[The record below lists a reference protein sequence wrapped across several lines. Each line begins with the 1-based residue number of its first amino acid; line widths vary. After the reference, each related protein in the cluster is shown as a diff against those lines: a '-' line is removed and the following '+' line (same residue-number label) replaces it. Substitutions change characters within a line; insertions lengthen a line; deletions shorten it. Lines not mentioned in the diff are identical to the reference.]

1 MSPTS
6 TPGKPARVATPAVRL
21 RTRRW
26 WLKVHRWL
34 GLSLGIVLLVAAATG
49 SAMLIA
55 DPLDKALNA
64 PLFRAP
70 NASKVDYPTVVT
82 RLKEDTGP
90 GASLTLRP
98 PRSEGETLQANVR
111 GGWSG
116 TIFMDPATGEVLGHR
131 AESGTVVGFLF
142 TLHSSLLGGETGK
155 AVLTL
160 AAFAYVLMLVSGIY
174 LWWPVRWSQA
184 FTIRWTASKLRTWFD
199 WHRVTG
205 AVLGMLVLISVVS
218 GAYMAWPPLAQSVTK
233 LSGASLASPPA
244 VVGGPPQAEAIGRA
258 VDMALTAFP
267 QAMVGYVQVPAKA
280 HQPIRV
286 RLRLPDDPHPNGL
299 TSVWLHPDT
308 TQILQIN
315 RWSELDPGT
324 RAYAY
329 IYPLH
334 TGELWG
340 WVWTVLTFFI
350 GIALS
355 AYAITGLWI
364 WWRRR

>member
-1 MSPTS
+1 MSLTS
-6 TPGKPARVATPAVRL
+6 TPGKPARTVSAAEPI

-34 GLSLGIVLLVAAATG
+34 GLSLGLVLLVAAATG

-55 DPLDKALNA
+55 DPLDKTLNA
-64 PLFRAP
+64 QLFHTP
-70 NASKVDYPTVVT
+70 KASKVDYPAVVK
-82 RLKEDTGP
+82 RLRADTGP

-98 PRSEGETLQANVR
+98 PRSEGESLQAITR

-116 TIFMDPATGEVLGHR
+116 TIFMDPATGEVLGR
-131 AESGTVVGFLF
+131 RETNGTVVGFLF

-160 AAFAYVLMLVSGIY
+160 AAFAYLLMLATGVY

-184 FTIRWTASKLRTWFD
+184 FTIRWTASRLRTWFD

-205 AVLGMLVLISVVS
+205 AVLGMLVLISVAS
-218 GAYMAWPPLAQSVTK
+218 GAYMAWPPLAKSVTK
-233 LSGASLASPPA
+233 LSGAPPSSPPA
-244 VVGGPPQAEAIGRA
+244 VLGGPPRAEAIGRA
-258 VDMALTAFP
+258 VDRALAEFP
-267 QAMVGYVQVPAKA
+267 QAMVGYVQVPAQA

-308 TQILQIN
+308 AQVLQVN

-329 IYPLH
+329 VYPLH

-340 WVWTVLTFFI
+340 WAWMVLTFFI
-350 GIALS
+350 GLALS
-355 AYAITGLWI
+355 AYAVTGLWL

>member
-1 MSPTS
+1 
-6 TPGKPARVATPAVRL
+6 
-21 RTRRW
+21 
-26 WLKVHRWL
+26 
-34 GLSLGIVLLVAAATG
+34 
-49 SAMLIA
+49 
-55 DPLDKALNA
+55 
-64 PLFRAP
+64 
-70 NASKVDYPTVVT
+70 
-82 RLKEDTGP
+82 
-90 GASLTLRP
+90 
-98 PRSEGETLQANVR
+98 
-111 GGWSG
+111 
-116 TIFMDPATGEVLGHR
+116 MDPATGEVLGRR

-174 LWWPVRWSQA
+174 LWWPVHWSQA
-184 FTIRWTASKLRTWFD
+184 FTIRWTASRLRTWFD

>member
-1 MSPTS
+1 METQPTQPLPAQPCMSPTS

-49 SAMLIA
+49 SAMLMA
-55 DPLDKALNA
+55 YPLDKALNA

-70 NASKVDYPTVVT
+70 NASEVDYPAVVT
-82 RLKEDTGP
+82 RLKANTGP

-98 PRSEGETLQANVR
+98 PRSEGESLQANVR

-116 TIFMDPATGEVLGHR
+116 TIFMDPA
-131 AESGTVVGFLF
+131 
-142 TLHSSLLGGETGK
+142 TGK

-184 FTIRWTASKLRTWFD
+184 FTIRWTASRLRTWFD

-233 LSGASLASPPA
+233 LSG
-244 VVGGPPQAEAIGRA
+244 
-258 VDMALTAFP
+258 
-267 QAMVGYVQVPAKA
+267 
-280 HQPIRV
+280 
-286 RLRLPDDPHPNGL
+286 
-299 TSVWLHPDT
+299 
-308 TQILQIN
+308 
-315 RWSELDPGT
+315 
-324 RAYAY
+324 
-329 IYPLH
+329 
-334 TGELWG
+334 
-340 WVWTVLTFFI
+340 
-350 GIALS
+350 
-355 AYAITGLWI
+355 
-364 WWRRR
+364 